1 MCILTHTY
9 VCLYTWDRIDPY
21 ITVTVLFVTQCL
33 PCVSNINKILIQNTF
48 VTLSLCK
55 LLKKGSVANNHLC
68 WCFLSKH
75 LPLPLTFYNNLKVL
89 RLYNSVL
96 SLVTEQLFAG
106 QGTPIHSNMRDW
118 EAAFAGSES
127 DDGKQQNIAMTIDN
141 LQYSIP
147 FLFFYPKVHC
157 VTGPVL
163 FKPRQFINHSM
174 NGWRK

>member
-1 MCILTHTY
+1 MIQDQIIKVKEIPSCVFLHIHMY
-9 VCLYTWDRIDPY
+9 AYIHEIDPY

-106 QGTPIHSNMRDW
+106 QGTPIHSNMRD
-118 EAAFAGSES
+118 
-127 DDGKQQNIAMTIDN
+127 
-141 LQYSIP
+141 
-147 FLFFYPKVHC
+147 
-157 VTGPVL
+157 
-163 FKPRQFINHSM
+163 
-174 NGWRK
+174 